1 MWQSKREASVLLS
14 SDCSVPFE
22 STGQWFVI
30 HTKTRQ
36 EKAFGQALAAMNVP
50 CFLPLISK
58 VCYYGRRKNTVQVP
72 LFPGY
77 VFLRGELDDAYS
89 ADRTK
94 RVVHII
100 RVVDQERIHRELW
113 SLYLA
118 LTQDDAP
125 LDPFPYLTEGI
136 WAEVQSGPFQGLQ
149 GIVEKRDCRDNRII
163 LQIET
168 LGQATSLEIDGS
180 LVEPLE

>member
-1 MWQSKREASVLLS
+1 MVS
-14 SDCSVPFE
+14 SNFNFPSE
-22 STGQWFVI
+22 SAGQWFVI

-36 EKAFGQALAAMNVP
+36 EKVFEQTLGAMNIA
-50 CFLPLISK
+50 CFLPLVSK
-58 VCYYGRRKNTVQVP
+58 VCYYGRRQNRTQVP

-94 RVVHII
+94 RVVRII
-100 RVVDQERIHRELW
+100 RVVDQQRIHRELW

-125 LDPFPYLTEGI
+125 LDPFPYLKEGI
-136 WAEVQSGPFQGLQ
+136 WAEVRSGPFQGLQ
-149 GIVEKRDCRDNRII
+149 GVIEKRDCRDNRIL

-168 LGQATSLEIDGS
+168 LGQAMSLEIDAS
-180 LVEPLE
+180 LIEPMEYTCV